1 MVLRNYWIAFSNL
14 VCKYDDSIGN
24 KTSSEY
30 LYTIVGG
37 TYQILIGGNND
48 SQKADTFKNAQLKT
62 RNISFRFGSGTTAP
76 SYTDYALE
84 TDITDSSISNISFTT
99 DSSASSEGAKT
110 TYIIT
115 GVNSTNSSITISEIG
130 LCKNFYTLYNNLLS
144 VPFMLVKEVLD
155 TPITVAA
162 RDSFT
167 LTFEWVEG

>member
-24 KTSSEY
+24 KTSSEN
-30 LYTIVGG
+30 LYTIAGG
-37 TYQILIGGNND
+37 SYQILIGGNND
-48 SQKADTFKNAQLKT
+48 SQRIDTFKNAQLKT
-62 RNISFRFGSGTTAP
+62 RNISFQFGSGTTAP

-84 TDITDSSISNISFTT
+84 TDITNSISNISFTT

-115 GVNSTNSSITISEIG
+115 GVNSSNSSITISEIG
-130 LCKNFYTLYNNLLS
+130 LCKNFYTSYNRLLD
-144 VPFMLVKEVLD
+144 VPFMLVREVLD

-162 RDSFT
+162 GDSFT